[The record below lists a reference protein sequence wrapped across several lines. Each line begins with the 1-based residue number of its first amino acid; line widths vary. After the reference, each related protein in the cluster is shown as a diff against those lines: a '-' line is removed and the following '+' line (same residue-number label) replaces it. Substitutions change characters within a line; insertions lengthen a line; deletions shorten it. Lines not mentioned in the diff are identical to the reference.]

1 VSDTQPSPLLDVRD
15 LHVSYGAVK
24 ALRGISFDVLPG
36 EIVTLIGS
44 NGAGKS
50 TTMGAIV
57 GLTRAQQG
65 SIAYAGKSIT
75 NRPTHAIV
83 NNGIALAPEGRRI
96 FLNLTVAENL
106 ELGGLVTRDKAAR
119 QRLEQ
124 EVYTL
129 FPRIKERL
137 RQVAGTLSGGEQQ
150 MLAVARAMMQNPKLL
165 MLDEPSLGLAPN
177 LVQEIFGKIKLL
189 NSQGTTILLVEQNAF
204 QALRISNRAHVLEQ
218 GRIVIS
224 GTGGELLHD
233 PRVKE
238 AYLGG

>member
-1 VSDTQPSPLLDVRD
+1 MSDTSATPLLDVRE

-24 ALRGISFDVLPG
+24 ALRGVSFDVLPG

-50 TTMGAIV
+50 TTMGAII
-57 GLTRAQQG
+57 GLVRAQQG
-65 SIAYAGKSIT
+65 SITYAGKSIV
-75 NRPTHAIV
+75 NSPAHQIV
-83 NNGIALAPEGRRI
+83 NSGIALAPEGRRI

-106 ELGGLVTRDKAAR
+106 ELGGLVTRDKTTR
-119 QRLEQ
+119 HRLEQ

-189 NSQGTTILLVEQNAF
+189 NDQGTTILLVEQNAF

-224 GTGGELLHD
+224 GTGAELLHD

>member
-1 VSDTQPSPLLDVRD
+1 VSDTSAAPLLDVRE

-24 ALRGISFDVLPG
+24 ALRGVSFDVLPG

-50 TTMGAIV
+50 TTMGAII
-57 GLTRAQQG
+57 GLVRAQQG
-65 SIAYAGKSIT
+65 GITYAGKSIANT
-75 NRPTHAIV
+75 PAHQIV
-83 NNGIALAPEGRRI
+83 NSGIALAPEGRRI

-106 ELGGLVTRDKAAR
+106 ELGGLVTRDKATR

-189 NSQGTTILLVEQNAF
+189 NDQGTTILLVEQNAF

-224 GTGGELLHD
+224 GTGAELLHD

>member
-1 VSDTQPSPLLDVRD
+1 VSGAAASPLLDVRE

-24 ALRGISFDVLPG
+24 ALRGISFDVLSG

-50 TTMGAIV
+50 TTMSAIV
-57 GLTRAQQG
+57 GLARAQQG
-65 SIAYAGKSIT
+65 SITYAGMSVA
-75 NRPTHAIV
+75 NRPTHEII
-83 NNGIALAPEGRRI
+83 NSGIALAPEGRRI

-106 ELGGLVTRDKAAR
+106 ELGGLVTRDKTAR
-119 QRLEQ
+119 QRLEH
-124 EVYTL
+124 EVYAL

-224 GTGGELLHD
+224 GTGAALLHD